1 MNYEIMEAIEAGAD
15 VQTLLWLA
23 GISEE
28 EYNKED

>member
-15 VQTLLWLA
+15 VQALLWLA

-28 EYNKED
+28 EFNKDD